1 MSTSEPHSGEPH
13 PPAVQRVADAA
24 AAKGLKIKIVRTEKS
39 ARSAEEAAAAVG
51 AEVGQIVKSLVFRGR
66 DSGMPHLLLVS
77 GANRVEETTMT
88 GALGEALERP
98 DAAYVR
104 EVTGFAIGGVAPLG
118 ATSDIAVYMDEDLFR
133 YATVWAAAGSPNHV
147 FEVVPL
153 QLRSA
158 TGARLGPVK

>member
-1 MSTSEPHSGEPH
+1 MVSETH

-39 ARSAEEAAAAVG
+39 ARSAEEAAEAVG
-51 AEVGQIVKSLVFRGR
+51 AAVGQIVKSLVFRGV
-66 DSGMPHLLLVS
+66 DSGKPHLLLVS
-77 GANRVEETTMT
+77 GANRVEESTMME
-88 GALGEALERP
+88 ALGEGLERP

-104 EVTGFAIGGVAPLG
+104 DVTGFAIGGVAPVG
-118 ATSDIAVYMDEDLFR
+118 SASDIAVYMDEDLFQF
-133 YATVWAAAGSPNHV
+133 ATVWAAAGSPNHV

-158 TGARLGPVK
+158 TGAKLGPVR

>member
-1 MSTSEPHSGEPH
+1 MTETH

-24 AAKGLKIKIVRTEKS
+24 AAKGLKVKIVRTEKS
-39 ARSAEEAAAAVG
+39 ARSAKEAAEAVG
-51 AEVGQIVKSLVFRGR
+51 AEVGQIVKSLVFRGK
-66 DSGMPHLLLVS
+66 DSGKPYLLLVS
-77 GANRVEETTMT
+77 GANQVEETIMA

-98 DAAYVR
+98 DAAFVR

-118 ATSDIAVYMDEDLFR
+118 ATADISVYMDEDLFR

-158 TGARLGPVK
+158 TGAMLGPVR